1 MSVSRPA
8 WAELDL
14 AALRHNLEAVRR
26 LAGPKTRVLAV
37 MKGDAYGFGIERM
50 APTLEGLVDGFAVG
64 DVEEA
69 RLLRPFAGERPILL
83 YGSLM
88 PSDLAALDEGIVP
101 TLHSWPCIEALAGS
115 GRARQVMI
123 KVDCGFGRL
132 GFAETEMPAVLDRV
146 AGMRADLRLWGV
158 YTHLGA
164 VDDAA
169 TVALQV
175 RRFETV
181 REAARRRGMADLVM
195 MVASSR
201 VLVDDPALAFD
212 AINPG
217 RILFGAMEEPWASR
231 AAIKPVLRKIAAR
244 LIAVKDLPADRR
256 LGYGSIAPGRG
267 TVRVGIAPIG
277 FAAGLP
283 RNLDGA
289 PLLLRGR
296 RTLVL
301 GLASMEHLLVDLE
314 PCGGDVG
321 DEVVL
326 VGSQGGETLTI
337 EDMARHTG
345 LTALELTVRLARG
358 VPSTLVGG

>member
-1 MSVSRPA
+1 MSVARPA

-14 AALRHNLEAVRR
+14 AALRHNVEAVRR
-26 LAGPKTRVLAV
+26 LAGPKTRILAV
-37 MKGDAYGFGIERM
+37 MKGDAYGFGIEKM
-50 APTLEGLVDGFAVG
+50 APTLERFVDGFAVG

-69 RLLRPFAGERPILL
+69 RLLRPFAGTRPILL

-88 PSDLAALDEGIVP
+88 PSDLAVLDEGIIATV
-101 TLHSWPCIEALAGS
+101 HSWPCLEALAGT
-115 GRARQVMI
+115 GRARQVMV

-132 GFAETEMPAVLDRV
+132 GFPETEMPAVLDRI
-146 AGMRADLRLWGV
+146 AGMPADVRLWGA

-175 RRFETV
+175 QRFESV
-181 REAARRRGMADLVM
+181 RAAARQRGMADLVM

-201 VLVDDPALAFD
+201 VLVDNPALALD

-231 AAIKPVLRKIAAR
+231 AAIRPVLRKVAAR
-244 LIAVKDLPADRR
+244 LIAIKDLPADRR

-267 TVRVGIAPIG
+267 TIRVGIAPIG

-296 RTLVL
+296 RTQVL

-314 PCGGDVG
+314 PAGGEVG

-326 VGSQGGETLTI
+326 VGSQDSETLTI

-345 LTALELTVRLARG
+345 LTALELSVRLARG
-358 VPSTLVGG
+358 VPSIPVDG

>member
-1 MSVSRPA
+1 MSAARPA

-14 AALRHNLEAVRR
+14 AALRHNVDAVRR
-26 LAGPKTRVLAV
+26 LAGPATRLLAV
-37 MKGDAYGFGIERM
+37 LKGDAYGFGIENM
-50 APTLEGLVDGFAVG
+50 APTLVLAVDGFAVG
-64 DVEEA
+64 DVAEA
-69 RLLRPFAGERPILL
+69 RLLAPLARGKPILL
-83 YGSLM
+83 YGSLL
-88 PSDLAALDEGIVP
+88 PADLADLDDGIIATV
-101 TLHSWPCIEALAGS
+101 HSWPCLEALAGR

-132 GFAETEMPAVLDRV
+132 GFPETELPAVLDRI
-146 AGMRADLRLWGV
+146 AGMKADVQLWGA
-158 YTHLGA
+158 YTHIGK

-175 RRFETV
+175 RRFQSV
-181 REAARRRGMADLVM
+181 REAARQRGMDDLVM

-217 RILFGAMEEPWASR
+217 RILFGAMEEPWASQTSIR
-231 AAIKPVLRKIAAR
+231 PVLRKIAAR

-256 LGYGSIAPGRG
+256 LGYGAIAPGRG
-267 TVRVGIAPIG
+267 TIRVGIAPIG

-289 PLLLRGR
+289 PLLVRGR
-296 RTLVL
+296 RTQVL
-301 GLASMEHLLVDLE
+301 GMASMEHLLVDLE

-326 VGSQGGETLTI
+326 VGSQESQSLTI
-337 EDMARHTG
+337 EDMAGHTG
-345 LTALELTVRLARG
+345 LTALELTIRLARG
-358 VPSTLVGG
+358 VPSRLVDG

>member
-14 AALRHNLEAVRR
+14 AALRHNVGAVRR
-26 LAGPKTRVLAV
+26 LAGPATRILAV
-37 MKGDAYGFGIERM
+37 LKGDAYGFGIDRM
-50 APTLEGLVDGFAVG
+50 APVLERFVDGFAVG

-69 RLLRPFAGERPILL
+69 RKLRPFAGTRPILL
-83 YGSLM
+83 YGSLL
-88 PSDLAALDEGIVP
+88 PSDLPALDDGIVP
-101 TLHSWPCIEALAGS
+101 TVHSRQCLDALAGT
-115 GRARQVMI
+115 GRARKVMI

-132 GFAETEMPAVLDRV
+132 GFPETEMPAVLDRM
-146 AGMRADLRLWGV
+146 AGMRADVRLWGA

-169 TVALQV
+169 SVALQV
-175 RRFETV
+175 QRFESV
-181 REAARRRGMADLVM
+181 REAARQRGMTDPVM

-201 VLVDDPALAFD
+201 VLVDNPALAFD

-231 AAIKPVLRKIAAR
+231 VAIRPVLRKVAAR

-256 LGYGSIAPGRG
+256 VGYGSIAPGRG
-267 TVRVGIAPIG
+267 TIRVGIAPIG

-289 PLLLRGR
+289 PLLVRGR
-296 RTLVL
+296 RTQVL
-301 GLASMEHLLVDLE
+301 GLASMEHLLIDLE
-314 PCGGDVG
+314 PCGGEVG

-326 VGSQGGETLTI
+326 VGPQGDDTLTI

-358 VPSTLVGG
+358 VPSRLVDA